1 MPLFPGESWKR
12 AIAQLLAL
20 YAAALLFGSAI
31 GHVWLPLALVSMGVV
46 GWHYWRL
53 WRLLARL
60 AGGRRL
66 QPARGRSVWSE
77 MEGLLHRRQNDVR
90 NRKRRLL
97 DMLRAYR
104 AAAAVLP
111 DAVVIVDRNSQRVTW
126 FNEIS
131 ERLLGLRYPRDIGA
145 PLADRLRPLPVAL
158 WMTAGQHA
166 EPLLDAPAP
175 HDPNIRLNLRLIPYS
190 DQQWLLVARDIS
202 KLMHL
207 EQVRRDFVANVSH
220 ELRTPLTVIHGY
232 LEMLDPSDMPEWT
245 PMFEEMRRQSQR
257 MAQIVEDLLTLSRLE
272 AQELLHEETV
282 AMPALLQT
290 LRREGEALSQGRHQ
304 IVVEDL
310 AGIDLLGSTKELHS
324 AFSNLVS
331 NAVRYTPSGGSIRIR
346 FARERGDVEA
356 VGPSANGIAQT
367 EGAVLAVH
375 DTGYGIP
382 AQHLPRITERFY
394 RVSTSRSRES
404 GGTGLGLSIV
414 KHVLALHQ
422 ARLEIASE
430 VGQGSVFSIH
440 FGAARVLPRIT
451 HGMDPS

>member
-1 MPLFPGESWKR
+1 MPLFPGTSWKR
-12 AIAQLLAL
+12 AITQLIAL
-20 YAAALLFGSAI
+20 YLAALIAGWAI
-31 GHVWLPLALVSMGVV
+31 GRTWLPLALVSMGVV
-46 GWHYWRL
+46 AWHYWRL

-66 QPARGRSVWSE
+66 QPARGNSVWSE
-77 MEGLLHRRQNDVR
+77 MEGLLHRRQDDVR

-104 AAAAVLP
+104 TAAAVLP
-111 DAVVIVDRNSQRVTW
+111 DGVVIVDRSSQRVTW
-126 FNEIS
+126 FNDAA
-131 ERLLGLRYPRDIGA
+131 ERLLGLRYPRDNNLPVA
-145 PLADRLRPLPVAL
+145 ELLRPLPVAL

-166 EPLLDAPAP
+166 EPMIDAPAP

-190 DQQWLLVARDIS
+190 EQQWLLVARDIS

-245 PMFEEMRRQSQR
+245 PMFDEMRRQSQR

-272 AQELLHEETV
+272 AQEMLSEETV
-282 AMPALLQT
+282 AMHSLLRT
-290 LRREGEALSQGRHQ
+290 LQREGDALSQGRHR
-304 IVVEDL
+304 IEIEDV
-310 AGIDLLGSTKELHS
+310 AGADLIGSTKELHS

-346 FARERGDVEA
+346 FAREIIDGVD
-356 VGPSANGIAQT
+356 
-367 EGAVLAVH
+367 GAVLAVH

-394 RVSTSRSRES
+394 RVSTSRSRET

-422 ARLEIASE
+422 ARLEIQSE

-440 FGAARVLPRIT
+440 FGIARVQQRVA
-451 HGMDPS
+451 HGMETA

>member
-1 MPLFPGESWKR
+1 MPIFPGEPWKR

-20 YAAALLFGSAI
+20 YLAAFGVGWAI
-31 GHVWLPLALVSMGVV
+31 GRVWLPLALVSMAVV
-46 GWHYWRL
+46 VWHYWRL
-53 WRLLARL
+53 WRLLKRL

-66 QPARGRSVWSE
+66 EPASGSSVWSE

-90 NRKRRLL
+90 HRKRRLL

-104 AAAAVLP
+104 AAAASLP

-126 FNEIS
+126 FNEAAQ
-131 ERLLGLRYPRDIGA
+131 RLLGLRYPRDSNA
-145 PLADRLRPLPVAL
+145 PIAELLRPLPVAV
-158 WMTAGQHA
+158 WMTGGQNA
-166 EPLLDAPAP
+166 EPMSDAPSP
-175 HDPNIRLNLRLIPYS
+175 VDPNIRLNLRLIPYS
-190 DQQWLLVARDIS
+190 EQQWLLVARDIS

-232 LEMLDPSDMPEWT
+232 LEMLDPADMPEWT
-245 PMFEEMRRQSQR
+245 PMFDEMRRQSAR
-257 MAQIVEDLLTLSRLE
+257 MGQIVEDLLTLSRLE
-272 AQELLHEETV
+272 GQEVLPEEGV
-282 AMPALLQT
+282 AMSALLQT
-290 LRREGEALSQGRHQ
+290 LRREGDALSQGRHK
-304 IVVEDL
+304 ILVEDE
-310 AGIDLLGSTKELHS
+310 AGVDLFGSTKELHS

-331 NAVRYTPSGGSIRIR
+331 NAVRYTPSGGTVRIR
-346 FARERGDVEA
+346 FARETVDGA
-356 VGPSANGIAQT
+356 

-382 AQHLPRITERFY
+382 SQHLPRITERFY
-394 RVSTSRSRES
+394 RVSTSRSRET

-440 FGAARVLPRIT
+440 FGPARVQPRVPRGT
-451 HGMDPS
+451 EAAA